1 VSTDRP
7 QASLDYSA
15 LDALAAEAV
24 VMETTIFDLDAM
36 LGPRSPSYHILS
48 GRLPIVLSAPHAVQ
62 QRRCSGALPP
72 ALHRSEPYT
81 GPLAIQLNR
90 LAGAWAIY
98 ATRPSRSDPNH
109 AAFSTYKR
117 FGLQQVVSRATPR
130 LILDLHGTQTTDF
143 DIAVGTSP
151 VLRTGRGQV
160 LIDLLV
166 ARLSAA
172 FDGRVVV
179 DPPAFSANNPH
190 TVTAHCWS
198 TLAIPSV
205 QLEISRALR
214 RPRHDPV
221 GYGRLF
227 SALYDLIGAL
237 SRFEAQ
243 C

>member
-1 VSTDRP
+1 VSTDRT
-7 QASLDYSA
+7 QASLDETA
-15 LDALAAEAV
+15 LAALAAEAV
-24 VMETTIFDLDAM
+24 VMETTVFDLDAM
-36 LGPRSPSYHILS
+36 LGPRSPSYRILS

-62 QRRCSGALPP
+62 QRRCSGVMPP
-72 ALHRSEPYT
+72 SLHRSEPYT

-98 ATRPSRSDPNH
+98 AARPSYSDPNH

-117 FGLQQVVSRATPR
+117 FGLHRVAIRAAPR
-130 LILDLHGTQTTDF
+130 LILDLHGTQTSEF
-143 DIAVGTSP
+143 DIAIGTSP
-151 VLRTGRGQV
+151 VLRAGRRQV
-160 LIDLLV
+160 LIDLVV
-166 ARLSAA
+166 ARLTAE
-172 FDGRVVV
+172 FNGRVVV

-198 TLAIPSV
+198 TLEIPSV

-221 GYGRLF
+221 GYGRLLR
-227 SALYDLIGAL
+227 ALYDLIGAFDWL
-237 SRFEAQ
+237 EAQ